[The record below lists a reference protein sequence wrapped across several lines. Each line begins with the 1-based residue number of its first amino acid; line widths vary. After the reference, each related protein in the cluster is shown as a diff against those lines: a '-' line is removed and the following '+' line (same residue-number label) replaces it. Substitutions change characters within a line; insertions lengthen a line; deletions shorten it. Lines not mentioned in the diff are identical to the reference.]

1 MSATRPAG
9 PERRRAPTATT
20 PRRLPAATVAAI
32 DRALILGV
40 RAGTGTDHR
49 FVGIWAVVV
58 AGRVFARSW
67 TLEPDGWNRTL
78 IAEPHG
84 TIQVGDRRIRIRA
97 VRVRSERLRDAID
110 RAYAEKY
117 PTPASRTYVRGF
129 RTARRR
135 DSTVE
140 FTPRAIPRRR
150 GARRG

>member
-1 MSATRPAG
+1 MSAIRPAG
-9 PERRRAPTATT
+9 SERRRARTATT
-20 PRRLPAATVAAI
+20 PRLLPAATVAAI
-32 DRALILGV
+32 DRAMILGV

-49 FVGIWAVVV
+49 FIGIWAVVV

-67 TLEPDGWNRTL
+67 TLQPDGWNRTFM
-78 IAEPHG
+78 AGPHG

-140 FTPRAIPRRR
+140 FTLASPRRR